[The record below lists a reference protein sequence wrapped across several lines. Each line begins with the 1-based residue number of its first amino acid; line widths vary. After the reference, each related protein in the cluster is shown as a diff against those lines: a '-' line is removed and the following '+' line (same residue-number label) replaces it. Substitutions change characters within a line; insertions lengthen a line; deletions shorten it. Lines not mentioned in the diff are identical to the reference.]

1 MMHAVLALVLR
12 EMLRF
17 VRQPSRVVATVGTP
31 ALIWLFLAS
40 GFAGSFDMP
49 GGDGG
54 GSYAEFAI
62 PGMAT
67 MVVLFSTIFASIS
80 LIQDRQS
87 GLLQSVIVSPCSSGA
102 IVASKVLAGSAL
114 ASAQAAVVL
123 GLGFV
128 IGESPGAFEFALSI
142 VAVIASAVML
152 TSLGLTL
159 AWWVNSSSGFHGVM
173 NLILMPMWLLSG
185 AIFPVDGASAW
196 LRVFTLANPLH
207 HANEAIGGS
216 TDALHW
222 GVTIGFAAV
231 CFAAACAVIRTR
243 PSSMSQRAIA

>member
-1 MMHAVLALVLR
+1 MMHAVLALVRR
-12 EMLRF
+12 EMRRF

-40 GFAGSFDMP
+40 GFAGSFAPPDSEA
-49 GGDGG
+49 

-80 LIQDRQS
+80 LIQDRQA
-87 GLLQSVIVSPCSSGA
+87 GLLQSVIVSPCSSGV
-102 IVASKVLAGSAL
+102 IVASKVLSGSAI
-114 ASAQAAVVL
+114 ASAQAVLVLAMGFVVGPGPGFAGFLLSIGAVV
-123 GLGFV
+123 
-128 IGESPGAFEFALSI
+128 
-142 VAVIASAVML
+142 ASAVML

-173 NLILMPMWLLSG
+173 NLVLMPMWLLSG
-185 AIFPVDGASAW
+185 AIFPVEGASFW
-196 LRVFTLANPLH
+196 MRVLTLANPLH
-207 HANEAIGGS
+207 YANQAIGGS
-216 TDALHW
+216 TEVLHW
-222 GVTIGFAAV
+222 AVTLGCAGV
-231 CFAAACAVIRTR
+231 CFAAACVVIRSR